1 MSFIVS
7 GLPLETFQPL
17 FGLSDAE
24 LAERGVV
31 RRTIADGDRAPCRIT
46 LEDGRPGQSVLLL
59 NYEHQSAAS
68 PYRSTCAIYVNEAA
82 TETKRLRDELPRV
95 FLGRPLALRAFDA
108 HGFLVGAEL
117 TDYEQVR
124 GGIERQ
130 LANPE
135 TAYLHVHNA
144 VPGCY
149 AARIDRA

>member
-31 RRTIADGDRAPCRIT
+31 RRRVAEGDRAPCRIT
-46 LEDGRPGQSVLLL
+46 LEDTGPGASVLLL
-59 NYEHQSAAS
+59 NYEHQATAS
-68 PYRSTCAIYVNEAA
+68 PYRSRYAIYVNEAA
-82 TETKRLRDELPRV
+82 TETKRLKDELPRV

-108 HGFLVGAEL
+108 EGFLVGAEL

-124 GGIERQ
+124 AGIERQ
-130 LANPE
+130 FASPE
-135 TAYLHVHNA
+135 AAYIHVHNA

-149 AARIDRA
+149 AARVDRA